1 MIFLSSII
9 KYKFLKL
16 KLIEVES
23 HTFDFRG
30 TSIVDHKAVNSLVV
44 DTVRARHKVD
54 HTVVLEGAIT
64 SIAREVAG
72 NIKASLQE
80 KLEAVDTQVKPVP
93 FKVADTWPGYT
104 HKDFV
109 LEPSFIALVFRA
121 LAGRT
126 QPFMPFLAW
135 SGLILQVSIN
145 FTISL
150 DLLVF
155 RDIKFHT
162 IHPYHQLCTI
172 QTFLSQSLQPT
183 HVIINFTLS
192 SLPTSSSKT

>member
-1 MIFLSSII
+1 LNALLSKPVAFNYMLLGSSNIKSDFDMIFLSSII

-72 NIKASLQE
+72 NIKASL
-80 KLEAVDTQVKPVP
+80 
-93 FKVADTWPGYT
+93 
-104 HKDFV
+104 
-109 LEPSFIALVFRA
+109 
-121 LAGRT
+121 
-126 QPFMPFLAW
+126 
-135 SGLILQVSIN
+135 
-145 FTISL
+145 
-150 DLLVF
+150 
-155 RDIKFHT
+155 
-162 IHPYHQLCTI
+162 
-172 QTFLSQSLQPT
+172 
-183 HVIINFTLS
+183 
-192 SLPTSSSKT
+192 